1 MLNFRYQLLRPNL
14 PVIEAFNIAGFI
26 TVQCTPIHAA
36 ITPLL
41 CTCIY
46 DDVGVAVIT
55 VTGSGKLCYIMLSNQ
70 SGLMGGFYRRTSLP
84 CLCVFPASSSWIVE
98 GHNITWKAGSC
109 IFKSRC
115 KSGCKASSNV
125 EAFYVSGML
134 IPHGVSSLN
143 FIVQVSGIDLVYNW
157 LILHPSYWIL
167 KQDGIKE

>member
-55 VTGSGKLCYIMLSNQ
+55 VTGSGKHYLFLYQFAKWSNLDFFNYLCLQ
-70 SGLMGGFYRRTSLP
+70 LGF
-84 CLCVFPASSSWIVE
+84 
-98 GHNITWKAGSC
+98 
-109 IFKSRC
+109 
-115 KSGCKASSNV
+115 
-125 EAFYVSGML
+125 
-134 IPHGVSSLN
+134 
-143 FIVQVSGIDLVYNW
+143 FIIEIID
-157 LILHPSYWIL
+157 I
-167 KQDGIKE
+167 